1 MTKTHIKKINTNT
14 KNMGDLCTKFSKNN
28 INNTINTLDAIIY
41 CRIST
46 PNQIFG
52 TSLDSQ
58 KLLCQEYCKKN
69 NFNIKSTLVEIKSA
83 QTMNK
88 QEELYTFIN
97 SNENLNLIVYDPSRL
112 SRNLKDYVDFM
123 DKCKTKNITIHF
135 VQDELVSSNNSDC
148 KKILSGVIDG
158 ETESR
163 NIGLRVKRSITY
175 RKSRGIYKS
184 SIPKYGYLYNKK
196 LLFVNTEEQQI
207 IKLIQNLYWGSSIDT
222 INKMLLK
229 ITGEP
234 HELYFITAP
243 EKQVKTIQYG
253 NMRIIDIVH
262 FLNSIPISKRNKS
275 WNSAAISKIVNQ
287 TN

>member
-1 MTKTHIKKINTNT
+1 MTKKCIKNKNININ
-14 KNMGDLCTKFSKNN
+14 DLCTNFSKNKISN
-28 INNTINTLDAIIY
+28 FDAIIY

-46 PNQIFG
+46 SNQIFG
-52 TSLDSQ
+52 TSLESQ
-58 KLLCQEYCKKN
+58 KLLCQNYCLKN
-69 NFNIKSTLVEIKSA
+69 NFNIKSTIIEIKSA
-83 QTMNK
+83 KTMNN
-88 QEELYTFIN
+88 QEALYTFIN

-123 DKCKTKNITIHF
+123 DYCKKKNIIIHF
-135 VQDELVSSNNSDC
+135 VQDELITSNNLDC
-148 KKILSGVIDG
+148 KKILSEIIDG
-158 ETESR
+158 ESESK
-163 NIGLRVKRSITY
+163 NIGLRVKRSINY

-196 LLFVNTEEQQI
+196 QLFVNNEEQLI
-207 IKLIQNLYWGSSIDT
+207 IKLIKNLYWGSSINT
-222 INKMLLK
+222 INKMLFK
-229 ITGEP
+229 ITGDK

-243 EKQVKTIQYG
+243 EEQVTHVEYG
-253 NMRIIDIVH
+253 NMRIIDIVY